1 MELTVGIHY
10 STTILVLQCGPKEV
24 IMIKEAHCPFQNHHL
39 HFWFLVVVLIFKIY
53 IFKCNL
59 VPPNKRKGA
68 HLKFMIK
75 STSLAQTLFFSVNLV
90 YQTVNC
96 LPVDIVKSL

>member
-1 MELTVGIHY
+1 MRTKGSNDVSKKHTL
-10 STTILVLQCGPKEV
+10 
-24 IMIKEAHCPFQNHHL
+24 PFPNPHL
-39 HFWFLVVVLIFKIY
+39 LFWFLVFVLIVKLYFQMQP
-53 IFKCNL
+53 CN
-59 VPPNKRKGA
+59 PRNKRKGA

-96 LPVDIVKSL
+96 LCIYCKVTVITGRPKI